1 LENLVMIPG
10 SLNVPRDVPRA
21 VQPGAVSQLAKGITV
36 LCVAAHGGLRIL
48 SEWRKRAASRRELAN
63 LDDRLLHDI
72 GLTRTD
78 AERELMKPFWRP

>member
-1 LENLVMIPG
+1 MIPG
-10 SLNVPRDVPRA
+10 SLNVRRDVPLTVPRTI
-21 VQPGAVSQLAKGITV
+21 QPGVVDQLANPITV

-48 SEWRKRAASRRELAN
+48 SEWRKRAAGRRELAN

-72 GLTRTD
+72 GLTRSD